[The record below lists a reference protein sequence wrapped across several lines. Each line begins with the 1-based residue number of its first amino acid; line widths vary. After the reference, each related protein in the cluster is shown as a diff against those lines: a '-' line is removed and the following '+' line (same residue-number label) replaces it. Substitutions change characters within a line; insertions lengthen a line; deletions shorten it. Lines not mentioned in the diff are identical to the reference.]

1 MSLLRNIILIN
12 MLLLFVVLSGC
23 KKKEE
28 NEISKPAFEFRKN
41 DSIPGFS
48 GSNAYQQIKAQVDFG
63 SRNPGSSGHFLALTY
78 LQNELNKYADD
89 VILQPFS
96 YQGYNEELNLTNII
110 ARFNPSNKNR
120 VLICAHWDTR
130 PRSEHSKDSTKRNL
144 PILGANDGASGCG
157 VILELAHVLSTK
169 KVKFGVDLV
178 LLDGEDYGKEND
190 LDRYCLGAKYFSIHI
205 PGEIY
210 PQFAILLDM
219 VGDKDAVFTKEAN
232 SNQYASDIVNLV
244 WGIASRL
251 NATDFNPKE
260 SNAIYDDHIPMNQ
273 AGIKTIDII
282 DAELVGADTPVER
295 RNYWHSDKDTMEN
308 ISEKT
313 LQQVGDVLVNLL
325 YSIHFNS

>member
-1 MSLLRNIILIN
+1 MRFIILLNFI
-12 MLLLFVVLSGC
+12 LLFICLTGC
-23 KKKEE
+23 EKKEE
-28 NEISKPAFEFRKN
+28 NEISKPAFVIQKN
-41 DSIPGFS
+41 DSIPVFNGN
-48 GSNAYQQIKAQVDFG
+48 NAYNQTKAQVDIG
-63 SRNPGSSGHFLALTY
+63 PRNPNSAGHALALTY
-78 LQNELNKYADD
+78 LQNELNKYADK

-96 YQGYNEELNLTNII
+96 YQGYKEELNLTNII

-120 VLICAHWDTR
+120 IVICAHWDTR

-157 VILELAHVLSTK
+157 VILELARMLSQR
-169 KVKFGVDLV
+169 KVKYGVDLL

-190 LDRYCLGAKYFSIHI
+190 LDRYCLGSKYYSINI
-205 PGEIY
+205 PGGIY

-219 VGDKDAVFTKEAN
+219 VGDEDATFMKEAN
-232 SNQYASDIVNLV
+232 SDQYAPDIVNLI
-244 WGIASRL
+244 WGIASQL
-251 NATDFNPKE
+251 NITIFNPKE
-260 SNAIYDDHIPMNQ
+260 SAAIYDDHIPMNQ

-308 ISEKT
+308 ISAKT
-313 LQQVGDVLVNLL
+313 LQQVGDVLVCLL